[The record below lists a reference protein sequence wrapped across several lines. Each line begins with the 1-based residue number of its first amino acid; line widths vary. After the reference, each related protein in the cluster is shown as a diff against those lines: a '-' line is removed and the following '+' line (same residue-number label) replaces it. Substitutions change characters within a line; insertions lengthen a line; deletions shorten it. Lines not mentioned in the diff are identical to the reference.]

1 MQYGGNVKTKTRT
14 LVASLTLSA
23 AAFVGLLVSE
33 GYTDQA
39 VIPVKGDVWTNGF
52 GSTKHPDGMPV
63 KAGDRTTPVRALIA
77 AHEHVSKE
85 EERFRASMSGVLLHQ
100 AEYDLYMDWV
110 YQYGIGAWNKSSI
123 KSNLLKGDYGAA
135 CDALLKYKF
144 VAGRDCSVRS
154 NGCYGVWTRQQERH
168 SKCMGA
174 Q

>member
-1 MQYGGNVKTKTRT
+1 MTKTRT

-23 AAFVGLLVSE
+23 AAFVGLMVSE
-33 GYTDQA
+33 GYTDHA

-52 GSTKHPDGMPV
+52 GSTKHPDGTPV

-77 AHEHVSKE
+77 AQDHISKE
-85 EERFRASMSGVLLHQ
+85 EARFRASIPDVKLYQ
-100 AEYDLYMDWV
+100 AEYDTYVDWV
-110 YQYGIGAWNKSSI
+110 YQYGTGAWSKSSMRT
-123 KSNLLKGDYGAA
+123 KLLESDYEGA
-135 CDALLKYKF
+135 CNALLKYKF